1 MTNKVAENR
10 TPEFRLRIRLISL
23 PKPGELDEV
32 SMEHYHVGQI
42 YVLPSQLAT
51 LLILSGHAELLS
63 GRQQRAEAADF
74 GQPKLPKK

>member
-1 MTNKVAENR
+1 MAENR

-32 SMEHYHVGQI
+32 SLEPYHLGQI

-51 LLILSGHAELLS
+51 LLILTGHAELVS
-63 GRQQRAEAADF
+63 GGQRAEAADF
-74 GQPKLPKK
+74 GLPRFPKK